1 LRSKKTNALQM
12 AVLISGFLFIIIGIA
27 FLFFPLSVLQFFAEN
42 VSENWLDLVRDNEL
56 VAPLFFMVK
65 AYSVL
70 LITSGFLMV
79 MPLFDPLKYRGIV
92 YFNGLFFPAISSFIL
107 IKNSFIKSSNL
118 PLGDTLPQNGSE
130 YFTHKVMLTCG
141 AVFAFIAL
149 ICAATLILTS
159 KEAREGKE

>member
-1 LRSKKTNALQM
+1 MRSKKTNALQM

-107 IKNSFIKSSNL
+107 IKNSFINS
-118 PLGDTLPQNGSE
+118 
-130 YFTHKVMLTCG
+130 TC
-141 AVFAFIAL
+141 FNI
-149 ICAATLILTS
+149 
-159 KEAREGKE
+159 KR